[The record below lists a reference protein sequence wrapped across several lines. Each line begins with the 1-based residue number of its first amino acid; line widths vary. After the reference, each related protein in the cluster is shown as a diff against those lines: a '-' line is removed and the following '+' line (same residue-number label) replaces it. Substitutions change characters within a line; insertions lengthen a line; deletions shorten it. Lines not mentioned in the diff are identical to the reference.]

1 MRKFVPIALVGL
13 LSFGISFAAV
23 KKVPKGEKNIHRF
36 ERAPSEHS
44 VLGHGSSKI
53 TMPNTRNAGYFTL
66 VDSASNGYGMV
77 SAATRPL
84 FVDPENTGYWF
95 STYRQFYQELGSHG
109 QLGGAFS
116 EDGESWEVYFNLNA
130 NGNPPWGGGGIG
142 CGEAGSLGGGCSQAR
157 YPSAIGTEDIPIAM
171 WTEYTGD
178 TSSGS
183 LYGGRPYYA
192 FDDFGWEGGSFAY
205 PVDVD
210 LLWNTDAKD
219 LWVGSIAVSY
229 NDDGPVINA
238 AFNDWTRDNKYLFQ
252 SEYVDD
258 ATIIMGEENLII
270 NEQADLTPGDAA
282 GSFNTSPYVSC
293 TPEGVCGVGIVGLF
307 PGGETDVSEI
317 SNNHTGIF
325 RMSEDHGATWMGGT
339 SGDVTLGHAPSVD
352 GIGYYFIPDNVFDD
366 LLNTQ
371 FMYEITDEC
380 EGTTDMINDFW
391 TYYEDDFKV
400 DRNGNPHFSIQ
411 LLGCGAEFC
420 YYEPNS
426 GWYHFTIDK
435 DYLDNPG
442 PVNTDTGWNWSFVMS
457 GTTTWNWTEMTGN
470 SYVSSTHGSLA
481 FSVENPDVMYM
492 VTNMATGGN
501 DDDYAGDPAN
511 LEDPCYFATWA
522 DYPTWSEDIYV
533 VKSEDG
539 GRTWWNPLN
548 ITNTPDESGGIC
560 PNGYPKCDPAEQFP
574 HAAQWATDEQVFIQY
589 QMPNW
594 EFNEIGDL
602 LGADFMNRLYIGWA
616 EVTDSDI
623 PEYYVPGES
632 TPSCYAEVGD
642 ITADGILNVLDII
655 SLVNHILGVSPLL
668 DTCAADYQPDTVIN
682 VLDIV
687 GMVNY
692 ILGIGLQSSIVEPPA
707 TEVVIHASD
716 KLYLESNGN
725 VQAVHLVLSSDN
737 ELDIQFSENYIVES
751 HYDAVTGKTTMII
764 VSNNLNLNEIAEI
777 SGKYEVV
784 EYEVVTYDDSIKNSV
799 MIDNNSIGL
808 NQSPAGSNALPN
820 GYRVSSAYPNP
831 FNPMTSFNIDLD
843 QESFVSIK
851 AYNILG
857 QLIADV
863 FSGNIQA
870 GYGNQIS
877 WDASNVSSGIYFMQI
892 QVDDNLESQ
901 KVLLVK

>member
-1 MRKFVPIALVGL
+1 
-13 LSFGISFAAV
+13 
-23 KKVPKGEKNIHRF
+23 
-36 ERAPSEHS
+36 
-44 VLGHGSSKI
+44 
-53 TMPNTRNAGYFTL
+53 
-66 VDSASNGYGMV
+66 
-77 SAATRPL
+77 
-84 FVDPENTGYWF
+84 
-95 STYRQFYQELGSHG
+95 
-109 QLGGAFS
+109 
-116 EDGESWEVYFNLNA
+116 
-130 NGNPPWGGGGIG
+130 
-142 CGEAGSLGGGCSQAR
+142 
-157 YPSAIGTEDIPIAM
+157 
-171 WTEYTGD
+171 
-178 TSSGS
+178 
-183 LYGGRPYYA
+183 
-192 FDDFGWEGGSFAY
+192 
-205 PVDVD
+205 
-210 LLWNTDAKD
+210 
-219 LWVGSIAVSY
+219 
-229 NDDGPVINA
+229 
-238 AFNDWTRDNKYLFQ
+238 
-252 SEYVDD
+252 
-258 ATIIMGEENLII
+258 
-270 NEQADLTPGDAA
+270 
-282 GSFNTSPYVSC
+282 
-293 TPEGVCGVGIVGLF
+293 
-307 PGGETDVSEI
+307 
-317 SNNHTGIF
+317 
-325 RMSEDHGATWMGGT
+325 
-339 SGDVTLGHAPSVD
+339 
-352 GIGYYFIPDNVFDD
+352 
-366 LLNTQ
+366 
-371 FMYEITDEC
+371 
-380 EGTTDMINDFW
+380 
-391 TYYEDDFKV
+391 
-400 DRNGNPHFSIQ
+400 
-411 LLGCGAEFC
+411 
-420 YYEPNS
+420 
-426 GWYHFTIDK
+426 
-435 DYLDNPG
+435 
-442 PVNTDTGWNWSFVMS
+442 
-457 GTTTWNWTEMTGN
+457 
-470 SYVSSTHGSLA
+470 
-481 FSVENPDVMYM
+481 
-492 VTNMATGGN
+492 
-501 DDDYAGDPAN
+501 
-511 LEDPCYFATWA
+511 
-522 DYPTWSEDIYV
+522 
-533 VKSEDG
+533 
-539 GRTWWNPLN
+539 
-548 ITNTPDESGGIC
+548 
-560 PNGYPKCDPAEQFP
+560 
-574 HAAQWATDEQVFIQY
+574 
-589 QMPNW
+589 MPNW

-655 SLVNHILGVSPLL
+655 SLVNHILGVTPLP

-707 TEVVIHASD
+707 TEVIIHASD

-751 HYDAVTGKTTMII
+751 HYNAVTGKTTMII

-877 WDASNVSSGIYFMQI
+877 WDASSVSSGIYFMQI